1 MIKLLKINEFLDCVV
16 NYTSENISECDR
28 AFRIIYWFVHT
39 IAELGYG
46 NFDYSMLDD
55 HSVYITYLQ
64 VVEKEMFR
72 LLAKFPDT
80 DPNNDYNRLKIV
92 FNRLCNIGY
101 T

>member
-1 MIKLLKINEFLDCVV
+1 MIKIPPKTALCNPRGDTYI
-16 NYTSENISECDR
+16 
-28 AFRIIYWFVHT
+28 